1 MNKDTIGQKIMEF
14 TQENIGVELSEY
26 EELRDS
32 GVDSLSLV
40 LLITGL
46 EEVFGIQF
54 NEDDLDPDKLVTLSD
69 LVELVGKYV

>member
-1 MNKDTIGQKIMEF
+1 MNKDTISQKIMEF
-14 TQENIGVELSEY
+14 TQENIDVELSEY

>member
-1 MNKDTIGQKIMEF
+1 MNKDTISQKIMEF

>member
-26 EELRDS
+26 EEVRDS